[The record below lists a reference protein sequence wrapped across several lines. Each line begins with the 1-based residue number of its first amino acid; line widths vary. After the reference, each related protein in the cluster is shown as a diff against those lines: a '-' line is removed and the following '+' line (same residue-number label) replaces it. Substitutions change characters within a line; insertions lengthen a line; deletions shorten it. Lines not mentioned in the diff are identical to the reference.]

1 MNFVGRG
8 RRYALWGLGLLG
20 VWSVVALLNSLQW
33 YMGGLVSG
41 QGPTWPQ
48 LLGYSI
54 AGNSIWVLLTPLV
67 IALAQ
72 RAPLD
77 PRRSLRFFIVHL
89 MIGVGFALL
98 QTALYVALM
107 WLLGAEALGRML
119 MQKLSGNFQ
128 INLLIYAI
136 IVALVVGA
144 RAYRTLRDR
153 EVAGA
158 RMEARLAEAESAALR
173 AQLQPHFLFNTL
185 NAISALVEDEPR
197 RARRLIAKLGD
208 LLRLSIEDHRA
219 PESPFGDELDFT
231 EAYLAIEQARLG
243 PRLRVV
249 RDIAP
254 EALTCLVPTLLL
266 QPLVENAI
274 RHGIAPLV
282 EGGTVSIA
290 AKIVD
295 ERLHVTV
302 ADDGRGA
309 GAIVERVG
317 LGNAR
322 RRLRQLYGDRHALE
336 IDTAPRAGFKVLL
349 MTPL

>member
-1 MNFVGRG
+1 MSVADRG
-8 RRYALWGLGLLG
+8 RSYALWGLALLG
-20 VWSVVALLNSLQW
+20 VWSIVALLNSLQW

-67 IALAQ
+67 VAFAH
-72 RAPLD
+72 RVPLQ
-77 PRRSLRFFIVHL
+77 PRGGVRFFAVHL
-89 MIGVGFALL
+89 AVGVGFALL
-98 QTALYVALM
+98 QTGLYVGLM
-107 WLLGAEALGRML
+107 WMLGAEAPGRML
-119 MQKLSGNFQ
+119 VQKLSGNFQ

-144 RAYRTLRDR
+144 QAYRALRDR

-208 LLRLSIEDHRA
+208 LLRLSIEEHRA

-249 RDIAP
+249 RNIAP
-254 EALTCLVPTLLL
+254 DALTCLTPTLLL

-282 EGGTVSIA
+282 EGGTVTIG
-290 AKIVD
+290 AKVVD
-295 ERLHVTV
+295 GRLHVSV
-302 ADDGRGA
+302 ADDGKGA

-322 RRLRQLYGDRHALE
+322 RRLQQLYGDRCSFQIE
-336 IDTAPRAGFKVLL
+336 TAPRAGFKVLL
-349 MTPL
+349 VTPQ

>member
-1 MNFVGRG
+1 MNFVDRG
-8 RRYALWGLGLLG
+8 RSYALWGVALLSI
-20 VWSVVALLNSLQW
+20 WSIVALLNSLQW
-33 YMGGLVSG
+33 YMGALVSG

-48 LLGYSI
+48 LLGYSV

-67 IALAQ
+67 VAFAH
-72 RAPLD
+72 RTPFE
-77 PRRSLRFFIVHL
+77 PRRGVRFFTVHL
-89 MIGVGFALL
+89 MVGVGCGLL

-107 WLLGAEALGRML
+107 WTLGAEAPGRML
-119 MQKLSGNFQ
+119 VQKLSGNFQ

-144 RAYRTLRDR
+144 RAYRALRDR

-208 LLRLSIEDHRA
+208 LLRLSIEEHRA
-219 PESPFGDELDFT
+219 AESLFGDELGFT

-243 PRLRVV
+243 SRLRVV
-249 RDIAP
+249 RDVAP
-254 EALTCLVPTLLL
+254 DALSCLVPTLLL

-282 EGGTVSIA
+282 EGGTVTIA
-290 AKIVD
+290 AKVVG

-302 ADDGRGA
+302 ADNGKGA
-309 GAIVERVG
+309 RTIVERVG

-322 RRLRQLYGDRHALE
+322 RRLQQLYGDRHSLDIE
-336 IDTAPRAGFKVLL
+336 TAPRAGFRVL
-349 MTPL
+349 MVTPR

>member
-8 RRYALWGLGLLG
+8 RSYALWGVALLG
-20 VWSVVALLNSLQW
+20 VWSIVALLNSLQW

-67 IALAQ
+67 VAFAH
-72 RAPLD
+72 RAPLK
-77 PRRSLRFFIVHL
+77 PRHGIGFFLVHL
-89 MIGVGFALL
+89 MAGVGFGLL

-107 WLLGAEALGRML
+107 WTLGAEAPGRML
-119 MQKLSGNFQ
+119 LQKLSGNFQ

-144 RAYRTLRDR
+144 RAYRALRDR

-208 LLRLSIEDHRA
+208 LLRLSIEEHRA
-219 PESPFGDELDFT
+219 PESPLGDELDFT

-243 PRLRVV
+243 PRLRVM
-249 RDIAP
+249 RDVAP
-254 EALTCLVPTLLL
+254 DALTCLVPTLLL

-282 EGGTVSIA
+282 EGGTVTITA
-290 AKIVD
+290 RVVD

-302 ADDGRGA
+302 ADDGKGA

-322 RRLRQLYGDRHALE
+322 RRLRQLYGERHLLE
-336 IDTAPRAGFKVLL
+336 IDTAPGAGFRILL
-349 MTPL
+349 VAPR

>member
-1 MNFVGRG
+1 MNFAGRG
-8 RRYALWGLGLLG
+8 QGYVLWGLALLG
-20 VWSVVALLNSLQW
+20 VWSVVALFNSLQW
-33 YMGGLVSG
+33 YMGGLASG

-48 LLGYSI
+48 LLGYSV
-54 AGNSIWVLLTPLV
+54 AGNGIWALFTPPIVAFAHRL
-67 IALAQ
+67 
-72 RAPLD
+72 PFE
-77 PRRSLRFFIVHL
+77 PRRGVRFFVVHL
-89 MIGVGFALL
+89 SVGVGVALL
-98 QTALYVALM
+98 HTTLYVALM
-107 WLLGAEALGRML
+107 WTLGAEAPGRL
-119 MQKLSGNFQ
+119 LVQKLSGAFQ

-144 RAYRTLRDR
+144 RAYRALRDR

-185 NAISALVEDEPR
+185 NAISALVEDEPS

-249 RDIAP
+249 RDVAP
-254 EALTCLVPTLLL
+254 DALTCLVPTLLL

-282 EGGTVSIA
+282 EGGTVTIG
-290 AKIVD
+290 AKVID

-302 ADDGRGA
+302 ADDGKGA
-309 GAIVERVG
+309 GVIVERVG

-322 RRLRQLYGDRHALE
+322 RRLRQLYGDRHSLE
-336 IDTAPRAGFKVLL
+336 IETAPRAGFKVLL
-349 MTPL
+349 KTPR

>member
-1 MNFVGRG
+1 MNVAGRG
-8 RRYALWGLGLLG
+8 RRYALWGAALAG
-20 VWSVVALLNSLQW
+20 VWSVVALLNSWQW
-33 YMGGLVSG
+33 YMGGLVTG
-41 QGPTWPQ
+41 QDPKW
-48 LLGYSI
+48 LELFGYSA
-54 AGNSIWVLLTPLV
+54 AGNSIWALLTPLV
-67 IALAQ
+67 VAFARRL
-72 RAPLD
+72 PFE
-77 PRRSLRFFIVHL
+77 PRRGVRFFIVHL
-89 MIGVGFALL
+89 AAGVGFALL

-107 WLLGAEALGRML
+107 WTLGAQAPGRML
-119 MQKLSGNFQ
+119 VQKLSGNFQ

-144 RAYRTLRDR
+144 RAYRALRDR

-208 LLRLSIEDHRA
+208 LLRLSIEEHRA
-219 PESPFGDELDFT
+219 PQSAFGDELDFT

-249 RDIAP
+249 RDVADD
-254 EALTCLVPTLLL
+254 ALTCLVPTLLL
-266 QPLVENAI
+266 QPLVENAV
-274 RHGIAPLV
+274 RHGISPLV
-282 EGGTVSIA
+282 EGGTVTIA
-290 AKIVD
+290 ARVVD
-295 ERLHVTV
+295 GRLHVTV
-302 ADDGRGA
+302 ADDGKGA

-322 RRLRQLYGDRHALE
+322 RRLRQLYGDHHSLE
-336 IDTAPRAGFKVLL
+336 IDTAPTAGFRVVLV
-349 MTPL
+349 TPR